1 MIAIASLSKLH
12 GTNEAEFAML
22 VSDRYQCQGLET
34 EVLRRLL
41 QVGRDQHLTLISAEI
56 LTENS
61 AMQVLS

>member
-1 MIAIASLSKLH
+1 
-12 GTNEAEFAML
+12 ML
-22 VSDRYQCQGLET
+22 VSDRYQCQDLET

-41 QVGRDQHLTLISAEI
+41 QVERDEHLRLISAEI